1 MCQSRMQILRVQTE
15 AHACALQQL
24 SLEYF
29 GWLDQQY
36 QVHYGQTLSKLVGMD
51 LSDYV
56 SLTQSVN
63 LRQSANHGAFYLLE
77 LNQCY
82 IGMAGLRR
90 LTAAT
95 AEIKRLYVNQ
105 ALRGQGYATLLLDF
119 LVEQAHHLNY
129 QKIVLDSAPFMTSAH
144 RLYTRKGF
152 VKCAAYSG
160 TEVPLELQ
168 LDWHFMELQ
177 LAGQVVST

>member
-1 MCQSRMQILRVQTE
+1 
-15 AHACALQQL
+15 
-24 SLEYF
+24 
-29 GWLDQQY
+29 
-36 QVHYGQTLSKLVGMD
+36 
-51 LSDYV
+51 
-56 SLTQSVN
+56 
-63 LRQSANHGAFYLLE
+63 
-77 LNQCY
+77 
-82 IGMAGLRR
+82 MAGLRR

-144 RLYTRKGF
+144 RLYARKGF
-152 VKCAAYSG
+152 VKCAAYCG